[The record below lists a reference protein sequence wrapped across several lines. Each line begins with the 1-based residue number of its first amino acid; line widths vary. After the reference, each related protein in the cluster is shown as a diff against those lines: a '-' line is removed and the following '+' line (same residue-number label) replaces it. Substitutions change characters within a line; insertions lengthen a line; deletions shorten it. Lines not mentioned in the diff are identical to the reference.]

1 MPNDNLLIAMIRRID
16 LDCDA
21 RLNYLEFIDSIR
33 PMENYMPQLHKAKQ
47 SFAESILSP
56 KQTNNKNQNF

>member
-33 PMENYMPQLHKAKQ
+33 PQENYMPKLKK
-47 SFAESILSP
+47 SKESTDGILSP
-56 KQTNNKNQNF
+56 KQTNNRNKNF